1 VAPDPPSGQAT
12 PFAHG
17 LSLGHARRRALVARI
32 GLAALGAVLVVA
44 RAAGPLAAADQLAG
58 FAGEVA
64 RGQAF
69 ERALAPGLVFRLVPD
84 DGGWTVWV
92 GQPGTPDADWSGVV
106 TPPFR
111 GPNPRFLEA
120 WHFRNADNSGPNLPG
135 PGNVN
140 APQAVREFEFVE
152 QAADYRRAL
161 DALQGVLWPKTDA
174 ERQAAL
180 DVLEPI
186 MARARRG
193 RLTITDLELGGLGR
207 GVRPW
212 IERLRFVVEF
222 PEP

>member
-1 VAPDPPSGQAT
+1 MAPDPPSGQAT

-44 RAAGPLAAADQLAG
+44 RAAGPLAADQPAR

-69 ERALAPGLVFRLVPD
+69 EHALAPGLVFRLVPD

-92 GQPGTPDADWSGVV
+92 GQPGAPDADWSGVV

-152 QAADYRRAL
+152 QAADYRRAF

-207 GVRPW
+207 GLRPW
-212 IERLRFVVEF
+212 IEHLRFVVEF